1 MRAIPTLKISISGV
15 RGVVGDSL
23 TPEMVTR
30 FAQAFGTYVGG
41 GRVVIGRDPRTSGE
55 MVRQAVVAG
64 LVSSGCR
71 VSDLGVCPTPTV
83 QLLVRQLGARAG
95 SRSPRATTRPE
106 WNALKFVGGDGLF
119 LGAARGRELLDIYH
133 QGDYAKAPGAAQRTP
148 ERIVDAV
155 ERHVRAVVAG
165 IGRAPGGRPAAEG
178 GRGPRRGA
186 ASVAAPRLVEA
197 LGAEVVAIHTTADG
211 RFPRPAEPVAE
222 NLGALGDAVRAH
234 GADVGFAQDMD
245 GDRLAVVD
253 ETGRPIGEELTLVLA
268 AEQVLAHTPGP
279 VVTNVATTDAVEAM
293 AARYGVAVI
302 RTRVGEANVAE
313 GMRHRGAVIGGE
325 GNGGVLYPKVNFAR
339 DSLVGMALVLHRLAE
354 SGRSVADLAAEYDRF
369 RVVKIQ
375 RHCPIDRARV
385 AAREG
390 TRGLGR
396 ALAGPPRRGQG
407 ARARGLV
414 HRPPLEHRA
423 HRARDRRGGH
433 REDGPGPRRAGH
445 GRGGEDARP
454 RLRRLSGLNIVAPP
468 GDGDAASDVSPKP
481 C

>member
-1 MRAIPTLKISISGV
+1 MRAIPTLKISVSGV

-30 FAQAFGTYVGG
+30 FAQALGTYVGG

-83 QLLVRQLGARAG
+83 QLLVRELGASGGIAITA
-95 SRSPRATTRPE
+95 SHNPPE

-119 LGAARGRELLDIYH
+119 LSAARGRELLDIYH
-133 QGDYAKAPGAAQRTP
+133 QGDYVKVPGATQRPP
-148 ERIVDAV
+148 ERILDAV
-155 ERHVRAVVAG
+155 DRHVQAVVSG
-165 IGRAPGGRPAAEG
+165 IGRLPKDAPRLKVVVDPGG
-178 GRGPRRGA
+178 GA

-197 LGAEVVAIHTTADG
+197 LGAEVEAIHTTADG
-211 RFPRPAEPVAE
+211 HFPRPAEPIVE

-245 GDRLAVVD
+245 GDRLAIVD
-253 ETGRPIGEELTLVLA
+253 AAGRPIGEELTLVLA

-293 AARYGVAVI
+293 AARYGVAVT

-313 GMRHRGAVIGGE
+313 GMRHSGAVIGGE
-325 GNGGVLYPKVNFAR
+325 GNGGILYPKVNFGR

-354 SGRSVADLAAEYDRF
+354 TGQSVAELAAPYDGY
-369 RVVKIQ
+369 RVVKIL
-375 RHCPIDRARV
+375 RPCPIDRARV
-385 AAREG
+385 LLERSRELWAAHSPDLLDGVKVRLPEG
-390 TRGLGR
+390 WFIIRPSNTEPVVRVI
-396 ALAGPPRRGQG
+396 AEA
-407 ARARGLV
+407 ATEDAARGLAEQAWALAAETLD
-414 HRPPLEHRA
+414 PSPL
-423 HRARDRRGGH
+423 G
-433 REDGPGPRRAGH
+433 
-445 GRGGEDARP
+445 
-454 RLRRLSGLNIVAPP
+454 
-468 GDGDAASDVSPKP
+468 
-481 C
+481 